1 MAVAN
6 RLNRVVALI
15 YRLPTAWHTPLL
27 SRLFGSQV
35 KLAGTARVRVH
46 EMTRSQA
53 TLSIA
58 NRRPVQNHIKGV
70 HAAAIGV
77 LVASRPAAVLGLLH
91 ESVCQRHIYPS
102 FDGMSRCSL
111 PTYRHKYRLFDGM

>member
-15 YRLPTAWHTPLL
+15 YRLPAAWRTPLL

-46 EMTRSQA
+46 EMTRRQA

-58 NRRPVQNHIKGV
+58 NRRPVQNHIRGV
-70 HAAAIGV
+70 HAAAMT
-77 LVASRPAAVLGLLH
+77 LVASRACTRFARKSAMTNSFSSA
-91 ESVCQRHIYPS
+91 ESRP
-102 FDGMSRCSL
+102 CSSA
-111 PTYRHKYRLFDGM
+111 TR